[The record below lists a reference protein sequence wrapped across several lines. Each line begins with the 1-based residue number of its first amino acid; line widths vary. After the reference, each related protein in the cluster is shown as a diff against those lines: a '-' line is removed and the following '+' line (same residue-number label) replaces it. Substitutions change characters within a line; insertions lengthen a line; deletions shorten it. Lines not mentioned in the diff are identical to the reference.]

1 MVKKSI
7 LFYAFLAVLLII
19 TLVIPFNYGL
29 LIWYGISLIGNSL
42 IIQKAIH
49 QNQLEKK
56 PLIVI
61 SSIFILLPIIY
72 ILFLVFVFGGIEC

>member
-7 LFYAFLAVLLII
+7 QFYIFLVVFLI
-19 TLVIPFNYGL
+19 LSFVISFNYGL

-42 IIQKAIH
+42 IIQKAIN
-49 QNQLEKK
+49 QNPTQKK
-56 PLIVI
+56 TLIFI

-72 ILFLVFVFGGIEC
+72 ILFLLFVLGGIEC